1 MCSSLSDSAA
11 VPRGKETRSDCDSI
25 HRNSA
30 FLAQDSGVDARHA
43 DPAGLGRIDG
53 LLGGVPAL
61 VGLLSI
67 VGIGSGSYT
76 THCPVCDK
84 ELRGLIGLTRCPQ
97 CLCYGKVSEGEYSEL
112 QPDCVTEVPLLALP
126 LGNRRE
132 MPPLCCACGAP
143 AALRVIPDPWCRADC
158 HRG

>member
-53 LLGGVPAL
+53 LLGGVP
-61 VGLLSI
+61 GCGSTGSCWI
-67 VGIGSGSYT
+67 VIHSGYW
-76 THCPVCDK
+76 
-84 ELRGLIGLTRCPQ
+84 LRVLHN
-97 CLCYGKVSEGEYSEL
+97 
-112 QPDCVTEVPLLALP
+112 ALP
-126 LGNRRE
+126 GMRQGITRPDWTDALPTMSLLRQSIRRRIFRTAAG
-132 MPPLCCACGAP
+132 LCDRSP
-143 AALRVIPDPWCRADC
+143 AARAAFRKSPRNAAALLRLWRTGCAARNP
-158 HRG
+158 